1 MLKKPILISG
11 IWSYV
16 SIFVQG
22 ISSILLVLIFSK
34 FINLSDYGYF
44 TAQMVTISLLT
55 RFSQLG
61 VGTYM
66 VKEDKINEKVF
77 FNGFLI
83 VFFSS
88 ISIIIGFNLLS
99 LFLIKPLNIL
109 VLDPI
114 FILLTSIILSN
125 NLYNFF
131 SSILLRSLSNK
142 TLTYINVIP
151 TFIALSLSV
160 ISLYNFSGLTSL
172 IIFFISRSWIKLLTI
187 YFFLDIKPNISF
199 DKKIITSI
207 LRFGA
212 PLTASTTIIMLNKEA
227 PKIFCGLY
235 LGTYQLGILSAL
247 FLVIRPIS
255 QLFDSSIFIFW
266 IPILSKVKRDARVR
280 FGEIFLKLRNFKLT
294 IFIPILIL
302 IITFNKNILSIFLPN
317 NYEELSI
324 YLPLICIFGIF
335 RELNDTFF
343 PTYVVLNKTKAQLI
357 IALIKLTLGCF
368 LFFNF
373 ANINLSSIIICSIF
387 LEIVSILIS
396 KYLISRTINVNVFN
410 QILTLKNI
418 IISNS
423 LLFFFSYILVFYI
436 QKTNSNFFLILTFFS
451 SLLIYIFAIIALD
464 KKVFFEY
471 VGLLNLIF
479 SKSKISFNFL
489 KRLSDN

>member
-22 ISSILLVLIFSK
+22 ILSILLVLIFSR

-55 RFSQLG
+55 NLSQLG

-88 ISIIIGFNLLS
+88 ISIILGFNLLS
-99 LFLIKPLNIL
+99 LFLIKPLNIS
-109 VLDPI
+109 VFDPI

-125 NLYNFF
+125 NLYSFF

-142 TLTYINVIP
+142 TLTFINVIP
-151 TFIALSLSV
+151 NLIALSLSI

-172 IIFFISRSWIKLLTI
+172 IIFFILRSWIKLITI
-187 YFFLDIKPNISF
+187 YFFLNIKLTVSL
-199 DKKIITSI
+199 DKKIIKSI

-212 PLTASTTIIMLNKEA
+212 PLTASKTIILLNKEA
-227 PKIFCGLY
+227 PKIFCGFY
-235 LGTYQLGILSAL
+235 LGNYQLGILSAL

-266 IPILSKVKRDARVR
+266 IPILSKVKRDARAR

-294 IFIPILIL
+294 IFIPVLIL

-317 NYEELSI
+317 NYEELLI

-335 RELNDTFF
+335 RELNDTFY
-343 PTYVVLNKTKAQLI
+343 PTYVVLNKTKEQLI
-357 IALIKLTLGCF
+357 IALIKITLGCF

-373 ANINLSSIIICSIF
+373 ANINLSAIITCSIF
-387 LEIVSILIS
+387 LEMVSILIS
-396 KYLISRTINVNVFN
+396 KYLISGTINVNIFN

-418 IISNS
+418 VISNV
-423 LLFFFSYILVFYI
+423 LLFFSSYILVSYT
-436 QKTNSNFFLILTFFS
+436 QKTNSNFFLILTFLI
-451 SLLIYIFAIIALD
+451 SLLVYIFTIIALD
-464 KKVFFEY
+464 KNVFFEY
-471 VGLLNLIF
+471 VGLVNLIF
-479 SKSKISFNFL
+479 KKSKISLNFFKKI
-489 KRLSDN
+489 KR

>member
-11 IWSYV
+11 IWSYI

-22 ISSILLVLIFSK
+22 ILSILLVFIFSR

-55 RFSQLG
+55 KLSQLE

-66 VKEDKINEKVF
+66 IKEDKINQKVL

-83 VFFSS
+83 VFLSS
-88 ISIIIGFNLLS
+88 TSIIICFNLLS
-99 LFLIKPLNIL
+99 QFLIKSNNIL
-109 VLDPI
+109 FVDPI

-125 NLYNFF
+125 NLYVFF

-151 TFIALSLSV
+151 NFIALILSI
-160 ISLYNFSGLTSL
+160 ISLNYFSGLTSL

-187 YFFLDIKPNISF
+187 YFFLDIKPIIF
-199 DKKIITSI
+199 LDKKIIKSI

-212 PLTASTTIIMLNKEA
+212 PLTARNTIDILNKEA
-227 PKIFCGLY
+227 PKIFCGFY

-247 FLVIRPIS
+247 FLVIRPLS
-255 QLFDSSIFIFW
+255 QLFGSSIFIFW
-266 IPILSKVKRDARVR
+266 IPILSKVKRDAKVR

-294 IFIPILIL
+294 ISIPILIL

-324 YLPLICIFGIF
+324 YLPLICIFGVF
-335 RELNDTFF
+335 RELQDIFY
-343 PTYVVLNKTKAQLI
+343 PTYVVLDKTKAQLI
-357 IALIKLTLGCF
+357 ISLIKLVLGCI
-368 LFFNF
+368 LFFIF
-373 ANINLSSIIICSIF
+373 ANINLRSIIICSIF
-387 LEIVSILIS
+387 LEIASVFVS
-396 KYLISRTINVNVFN
+396 KYFVSRSIKVNLVN
-410 QILTLKNI
+410 QIFTLKNI
-418 IISNS
+418 IISNIL
-423 LLFFFSYILVFYI
+423 LLFSSYLFVFYLE
-436 QKTNSNFFLILTFFS
+436 KSESNFFLILAFFLS
-451 SLLIYIFAIIALD
+451 ILIYIFTIKALD

-471 VGLLNLIF
+471 MELLNLVF
-479 SKSKISFNFL
+479 KKKKISFNFFRNI
-489 KRLSDN
+489 K